1 MRRAR
6 GITAGSP
13 GPVLMKGA
21 DPVFHMG
28 ATGRGVLLLHGF
40 TGTPNEMKYLG
51 KRLSDEGFSVMIPRL
66 PGHGTTIAEMTR
78 TTGRDWLLAA
88 REAFIDL
95 QSCCADVSCVGLSM
109 GGILSLLLAREF
121 PIKRL
126 VLLSTPASLPG
137 YAIYLAP
144 LLSPF
149 VKVLPKIDEKKGLN
163 SLEARSYHICY
174 NEGIPVRQAWHLHG
188 LIRKAFAAL
197 PAVSSETLLIQSLGD
212 EYIPPDSIHR
222 IYERLGAARKEKI
235 FLDISNH
242 TITVDY
248 EKDYVAEE
256 IARFLSS

>member
-1 MRRAR
+1 
-6 GITAGSP
+6 
-13 GPVLMKGA
+13 MKGA
-21 DPVFHMG
+21 DPVFQMG

-222 IYERLGAARKEKI
+222 IYERLGSARKEKI

-256 IARFLSS
+256 VARFLSS